1 MQSCGA
7 GASARTGPQMTIRA
21 EDWPIPIDTS
31 IGYWTNDWAW
41 GIPMV
46 ALSMVVHA
54 LGLTVGTFGLNLL
67 FDRLPA
73 RRRSQRFLWSFG
85 IATALAATFLA
96 SLHAF
101 EAFLWAAAYML
112 LGAIATPRA
121 AMLYSMG
128 MMTTTG
134 TANIITKPGWQLMG
148 ALEGMAG
155 MLLFGLSTA
164 FLFNVFSRV
173 WPTRPHISVPHM
185 PHHP

>member
-1 MQSCGA
+1 
-7 GASARTGPQMTIRA
+7 MTIRA

-173 WPTRPHISVPHM
+173 WPTRPHISVPHR